1 LQAAR
6 GGIGV
11 REDNY
16 NCTKSQSK
24 IAVCVDGYIRLTLA
38 AFRAVR
44 LAHLLSGL
52 DADDLRHGGVGASSS
67 SVRGYTEWISPTTP
81 TVTVG
86 WDWYLAWSEG
96 RVAFRRLGA
105 PRSNVML
112 IDSARRDC
120 GELNTSVQLGNAVD
134 DFDWQHTVAARVGVW
149 SE

>member
-1 LQAAR
+1 
-6 GGIGV
+6 V

-16 NCTKSQSK
+16 DSTKTESK
-24 IAVCVDGYIRLTLA
+24 IAVCTDGYIRLTLV

-52 DADDLRHGGVGASSS
+52 DADDLRHGGAGASSS
-67 SVRGYTEWISPTTP
+67 SVRGYTEWISHTTP
-81 TVTVG
+81 TVTLG

-96 RVAFRRLGA
+96 RVAFRRIGA

-112 IDSARRDC
+112 IDSDRRDC
-120 GELNTSVQLGNAVD
+120 GDSNTSVQLGNTVD
-134 DFDWQHTVAARVGVW
+134 DFDWQHTVAAHVGVR